1 MVWKLHGKGYQ
12 CMGRQAHGLQSARA
26 HAKCAG
32 PRKVRGPT
40 QSARAALWVRERQVR
55 GRARNAW
62 AAVQLRGPH
71 WVRGPQLRG
80 EVGGWAALPTHLPR
94 TCHSMPTQCNRVST
108 RVGRDEPQSPGTLRV
123 NTLIMCIFYEIY
135 LLYVLVSGVTNV
147 TRLTRFE
154 PWPRDLR
161 QSSRNFGFSISQK
174 WSHLSVLLVFLWQY
188 QAWKRPLNKLR
199 ECRMNWWNKHIIV
212 GFKKACSLLRDL
224 LFCGRWH
231 MLPPPDGPVCWWL
244 REAAGLFTVYFQ

>member
-32 PRKVRGPT
+32 CVMSAGAPSARTRAKCVGRGSIARAAL
-40 QSARAALWVRERQVR
+40 SARAAI
-55 GRARNAW
+55 AW
-62 AAVQLRGPH
+62 
-71 WVRGPQLRG
+71 RG
-80 EVGGWAALPTHLPR
+80 EWAALPTHLPR

-123 NTLIMCIFYEIY
+123 NTFIMCIFYEIY

-147 TRLTRFE
+147 TRLTRVE
-154 PWPRDLR
+154 PWSRDLR

-174 WSHLSVLLVFLWQY
+174 WSHLSVLLFFMTISSMKMAV
-188 QAWKRPLNKLR
+188 
-199 ECRMNWWNKHIIV
+199 E
-212 GFKKACSLLRDL
+212 
-224 LFCGRWH
+224 
-231 MLPPPDGPVCWWL
+231 
-244 REAAGLFTVYFQ
+244 